1 MTEEDR
7 LRREKRRKER
17 DARHRE
23 KRDASIDS
31 KTRDKDMVISSAPRS
46 SRRKKAHVD
55 MVDKLDV
62 TGLYGVGGGMYSFF
76 LVTDLC

>member
-17 DARHRE
+17 DARQRE
-23 KRDASIDS
+23 KDDG
-31 KTRDKDMVISSAPRS
+31 SAGNKARENIMAIHSAFRP
-46 SRRKKAHVD
+46 SRRKKANVD

-62 TGLYGVGGGMYSFF
+62 TGLYGENGGKYILSSP
-76 LVTDLC
+76 